1 MADVLD
7 PEPESE
13 CGGADLATVAETA
26 IADLGSVPAVDS
38 QFPLGMVLPLIR
50 YVRRWLSGRA
60 PDAIGEQPA
69 VFVFSE
75 YPRIDRETQKAVPH
89 SHLYANLAHDIQG
102 RVHFSSAQLKYAS
115 SIVVGFDSLDAVQA
129 DLAGRGLIER
139 PTAIILPDRRVLL
152 WCPRGVAD
160 EDTTAEFE
168 IPDEVADVTQESVER
183 ALRHFHKRHA
193 EVPDPDLEFWK
204 DPGRFVPGADLERT
218 IQKYLHLVLSSWF
231 CDSTVIKE
239 ATFKAGRIDLVIYA
253 YLGTDAP
260 LVVACN
266 LELKV
271 LKSKHY
277 CDHPPSA
284 SRCSRAENED
294 AVIKGVDQAAETKE
308 ELKSPVAFLC
318 CYDVRDTDDE
328 SIMACVVAA
337 AARRNVFCRRY
348 FMYNSK
354 ESFRRAQPESAYQ
367 ETAAYRLARRN
378 RRSASPSS

>member
-1 MADVLD
+1 MAEPLD
-7 PEPESE
+7 PELES
-13 CGGADLATVAETA
+13 GGADLAIVAETA
-26 IADLGSVPAVDS
+26 VADLGSVPAIDS
-38 QFPLGMVLPLIR
+38 QFPLAIVLPLIR

-60 PDAIGEQPA
+60 PDVVGEQPA

-75 YPRIDRETQKAVPH
+75 YPRIDRETQRAVPH
-89 SHLYANLAHDIQG
+89 SHLYANLDHDIRG

-115 SIVVGFDSLDAVQA
+115 SIAVGFESLDAVGT
-129 DLAGRGLIER
+129 DLAERGLIER
-139 PTAIILPDRRVLL
+139 PTAIILPHRRVLL
-152 WCPRGVAD
+152 WCPRGVVD
-160 EDTTAEFE
+160 EDTTVEFE
-168 IPDEVADVTQESVER
+168 IPDEIADVTQESVER
-183 ALRHFHKRHA
+183 ALKHFHKRHA

-218 IQKYLHLVLSSWF
+218 IQKYLHLILSSWF
-231 CDSTVIKE
+231 RESTVIKE

-253 YLGTDAP
+253 HLSADAP
-260 LVVACN
+260 LAVACN

-277 CDHPPSA
+277 CEHAPSA

-294 AVIKGVDQAAETKE
+294 SVIKGVDQAAETRE
-308 ELKSPVAFLC
+308 ELKSPLALLC

-328 SIMACVVAA
+328 SIMSCVLAVS
-337 AARRNVFCRRY
+337 ARRNVLCRRY

-354 ESFRRAQPESAYQ
+354 ESFRRAQAGSAYQ
-367 ETAAYRLARRN
+367 ETTPQRQARRS